1 MSESPSTRSPVPNA
15 AGFAGFYL
23 FTDDENGKLINISL
37 KALIAS
43 GRA

>member
-1 MSESPSTRSPVPNA
+1 VPNA

-23 FTDDENGKLINISL
+23 LPDDETGKLINISL